1 MNAWGAEGLS
11 RRALLRGGL
20 LAGVATLVLEA
31 TTSIAQA
38 PAPQPVRP
46 VGGNGQAPTPL
57 AHAVRVAEKHWTKPG
72 ATLEDFNRDSSAC
85 GLEARRGVNVGIPV
99 NKRAYRYCMRDRGY
113 RQVEGGEWVGLR
125 D

>member
-1 MNAWGAEGLS
+1 MRYLGL
-11 RRALLRGGL
+11 AILT
-20 LAGVATLVLEA
+20 AVLV
-31 TTSIAQA
+31 T
-38 PAPQPVRP
+38 
-46 VGGNGQAPTPL
+46 GC
-57 AHAVRVAEKHWTKPG
+57 AEKHWTKPG

-85 GLEARRGVNVGIPV
+85 GLEARRGVNIGMPV